1 MKGPLI
7 MRNKLCKLALA
18 AALLTGSLSLGLAP
32 QPAHGLC
39 TPICCNASC
48 TAVRNCFGATC
59 NICEA
64 TCHRVIQNL

>member
-1 MKGPLI
+1 

-48 TAVRNCFGATC
+48 TLVRDCFGPGCHTC
-59 NICEA
+59 QA
-64 TCHRVIQNL
+64 ACHSVNQ